1 MRIYYEKNNRREL
14 LDLYKNIIGKNG
26 LQYYITSKVVKF
38 LEKEVNSVLELLTNF
53 SIEFIL
59 DGKNIDINV
68 VYSDKIHSV

>member
-1 MRIYYEKNNRREL
+1 MKIYYEKNNRREL